1 MVPKMQT
8 SVGIAC
14 FESYHSRSRLLLRS
28 AASLL
33 QTLSLPLPGAL
44 SSSRLSPPPRLPS
57 LSPSLVLRPPL
68 TVTGWL
74 VDWLF
79 LGGGREGGRETT
91 ASAPLARG
99 RGRRARG
106 LRQLTHIFPI
116 HLQARLAR
124 FLPFLPQS
132 LGEALPLRFAS
143 FLPLEDGE
151 ATALATKATA
161 VERELEQTH
170 SRAGIDAEVRE
181 GPRHKGEYDIPR
193 SEDTSVVKKTIKE
206 HWTAQSYRL
215 SRN

>member
-1 MVPKMQT
+1 MKAT
-8 SVGIAC
+8 TRARAC
-14 FESYHSRSRLLLRS
+14 FCALLPPYFKLFPSLSLALSRRVV
-28 AASLL
+28 
-33 QTLSLPLPGAL
+33 SLPLHACPRSLPL
-44 SSSRLSPPPRLPS
+44 SSSVLHSQSP
-57 LSPSLVLRPPL
+57 V
-68 TVTGWL
+68 GWL

-193 SEDTSVVKKTIKE
+193 SEDTSVVKKAIKE
-206 HWTAQSYRL
+206 HWTAQSCRL
-215 SRN
+215 RRN